1 MPANEL
7 RPEEPTAEPAWL
19 VYAVR
24 QLLKGI
30 VWYFKYGLI
39 YGLCIPYL
47 VLWLLIFPCLLF
59 VTNLSILFA
68 SLLASA
74 IAIIVL
80 LTPPLNGGIVQLL
93 YSALLYLSVDPLV
106 LHKWVKLSIKFIYQY
121 WWEVVTA
128 VVVVSAIAFA
138 FS

>member
-1 MPANEL
+1 M
-7 RPEEPTAEPAWL
+7 
-19 VYAVR
+19 
-24 QLLKGI
+24 
-30 VWYFKYGLI
+30 WYFKYVLI

-47 VLWLLIFPCLLF
+47 VLWLLIFPCLLY

-68 SLLASA
+68 SLLASV
-74 IAIIVL
+74 IAIILL

-106 LHKWVKLSIKFIYQY
+106 LHKWVKLTIKFVYQR
-121 WWEVVTA
+121 WWDIVAA

-138 FS
+138 FT